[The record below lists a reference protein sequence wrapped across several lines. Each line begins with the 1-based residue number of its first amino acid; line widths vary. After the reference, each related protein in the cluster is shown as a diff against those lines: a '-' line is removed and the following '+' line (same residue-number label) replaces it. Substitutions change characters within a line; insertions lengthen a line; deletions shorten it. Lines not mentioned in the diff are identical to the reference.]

1 MLEKLFVLHVSDRK
15 QKKIK
20 NKKNLLIY
28 QIFKITKISVSF
40 LKVIYGSGSTLCTPR
55 RKHFMKMF
63 TYSDN
68 GLC

>member
-15 QKKIK
+15 PKKK
-20 NKKNLLIY
+20 LKKNHLIY

-40 LKVIYGSGSTLCTPR
+40 LKVIYGSGSTLYTPR

-63 TYSDN
+63 TYSDD

>member
-15 QKKIK
+15 PKK
-20 NKKNLLIY
+20 KKKSPHH

-40 LKVIYGSGSTLCTPR
+40 LKVIYGSGSTLYTPR

-63 TYSDN
+63 TYSDD

>member
-1 MLEKLFVLHVSDRK
+1 MLEKLFVLHVSD
-15 QKKIK
+15 
-20 NKKNLLIY
+20 

-40 LKVIYGSGSTLCTPR
+40 LKVIYGSGSTLYTPR

-63 TYSDN
+63 TYSDD

>member
-20 NKKNLLIY
+20 NQLIY

-40 LKVIYGSGSTLCTPR
+40 LKVIYGSGSTLCTPQ
-55 RKHFMKMF
+55 RKHFMKVF

>member
-1 MLEKLFVLHVSDRK
+1 MLEKQFVLHVSDRK
-15 QKKIK
+15 PKKK
-20 NKKNLLIY
+20 NKKNHLIY

-40 LKVIYGSGSTLCTPR
+40 LKVIYRSGSTLCTPR